1 MAFDIYGAGEGS
13 VSLLGNDRP
22 AKGEICKWK
31 RNQLMKSAQ
40 LWPVQVVEYTLCFQI
55 VIYRDWVYIIV

>member
-22 AKGEICKWK
+22 AKGEIYKWK
-31 RNQLMKSAQ
+31 RNQLMKSVQ
-40 LWPVQVVEYTLCFQI
+40 LWPVQVVEYTL
-55 VIYRDWVYIIV
+55 